1 MVLAGIRERVLSTVA
16 NAKRKREP
24 PNGEHEFTDDDGTRY
39 EWSVASGNYVPVVDA
54 KEKKGKGA
62 KVGMES
68 SAGYSMAE
76 MTYEE
81 ENAEVAAGGRGKD
94 KPSTSGS
101 GQGSKGGVNEAKVG
115 AALERERQRQK
126 ELMQAKKSKEGWF
139 SMSNNTSVYVKG
151 LPDNT
156 TEEEME
162 EFFKKCGVIKL
173 DENGKPKIKIYT
185 DGETG
190 EPKGDGLVTYLK
202 APSVE
207 LACQILDG
215 AQFRPGSDALSVAA
229 AKFEMKGEAY
239 VKKKRTATDAKRI
252 KRMKE
257 KQEQKALDW
266 SGFDDP
272 EHKSKDV
279 TAIMKYL
286 FDPKEVERG
295 EQSEETFFREL
306 EQDIREECATKCG
319 EVKKVKIYRYNP
331 QGVVSVCFKLPQ
343 AAAKCVSI
351 MHGRWFGGKQIEADL
366 FDGHTNYFVKKMEE
380 TEEEQQRRLD
390 RFAADLE
397 Q

>member
-1 MVLAGIRERVLSTVA
+1 MELHHTEVLSTVVSS
-16 NAKRKREP
+16 KRKRGP

-39 EWSVASGNYVPVVDA
+39 EWSIASGNYVPVDEA
-54 KEKKGKGA
+54 KGKKGKGA
-62 KVGMES
+62 KLGME

-81 ENAEVAAGGRGKD
+81 EDVKVLAGSRGTD
-94 KPSTSGS
+94 KAPTLGP
-101 GQGSKGGVNEAKVG
+101 GQRGKGGVNVAKVG

-139 SMSNNTSVYVKG
+139 SMSNNTSVYIKG

-162 EFFKKCGVIKL
+162 EYFKKCGVIKL

-215 AQFRPGSDALSVAA
+215 AHFRSGGDALSVTE
-229 AKFEMKGEAY
+229 AKFEMKGEAF
-239 VKKKRTATDAKRI
+239 VKKKRTATDAKRM
-252 KRMKE
+252 KRNKE

-266 SGFDDP
+266 SGFDEP
-272 EHKSKDV
+272 EYKAKDLTV
-279 TAIMKYL
+279 IMKYL
-286 FDPKEVERG
+286 FHPKEVERG
-295 EQSEETFFREL
+295 EQSEETFFQEL
-306 EQDIREECATKCG
+306 EQDIREECAAKCG
-319 EVKKVKIYRYNP
+319 EVKKVKSYRHNP

-366 FDGHTNYFVKKMEE
+366 FDGHTNYFVKKAEE
-380 TEEEQQRRLD
+380 TQEEQQRRLD